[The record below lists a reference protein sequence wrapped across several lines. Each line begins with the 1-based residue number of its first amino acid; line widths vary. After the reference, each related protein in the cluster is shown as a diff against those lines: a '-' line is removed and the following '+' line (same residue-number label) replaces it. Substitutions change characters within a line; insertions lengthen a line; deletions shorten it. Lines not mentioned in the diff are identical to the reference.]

1 MTFICTRKPKSS
13 MTHFIAAF
21 VLLQGSGTEPRI
33 SLRYV
38 YNYKLLFD
46 EGNFLKTAQ
55 YYMGKITEF

>member
-1 MTFICTRKPKSS
+1 MYRETKSS

-21 VLLQGSGTEPRI
+21 VLLQVSRTEPRI
-33 SLRYV
+33 SLRYA

-55 YYMGKITEF
+55 YYMGKIIEF